1 MSNANFEAPKIG
13 DGQQMGDGNVEETLN
28 VGRSGQPVQM
38 QPSATGKVGFYGTTP
53 ITQRTAA
60 VATSAV
66 GTASSADVTT
76 TLKAAVIDI
85 MNTLDA
91 LGLGVV
97 KKDPLSQ
104 IYWISLNKIEIC
116 VPPVARD
123 IFAHGPE
130 NLGRAC

>member
-13 DGQQMGDGNVEETLN
+13 DGQQMGDGNVQETLN

-66 GTASSADVTT
+66 GTASSTDVTT
-76 TLKAAVIDI
+76 ALKAAVIDI

-91 LGLGVV
+91 RGLA
-97 KKDPLSQ
+97 K
-104 IYWISLNKIEIC
+104 
-116 VPPVARD
+116 A
-123 IFAHGPE
+123 A
-130 NLGRAC
+130 